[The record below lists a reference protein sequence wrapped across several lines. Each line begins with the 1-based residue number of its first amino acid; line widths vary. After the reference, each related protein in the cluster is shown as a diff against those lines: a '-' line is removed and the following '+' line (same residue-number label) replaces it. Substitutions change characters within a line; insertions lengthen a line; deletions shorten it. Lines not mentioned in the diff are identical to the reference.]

1 MSEFEGMTYA
11 ETLVALHQLVA
22 TEEQLSDSLRRC
34 AEIARV
40 AVPAVEGVGLTLRM
54 GDSGTTV
61 AFSGDAAPKLDQAQ
75 YDDDEGPCLEA
86 FRKDD
91 VINVGRIAAER
102 SRWPSFARCA
112 DEVGVRS
119 SLSIPL
125 RLDGS
130 AVGALNLYAG
140 PEESFPPSTVDV
152 AEKFG
157 VQASIAVTNA
167 QVYWQAKH
175 LAEHLSRALDSR
187 DIIGQAKGIL
197 MREHGIDGDA
207 AFDMIRRASQHR
219 NVKVH
224 TLAEQIV
231 WAGQLPDET

>member
-1 MSEFEGMTYA
+1 MTYA

-22 TEEQLSDSLRRC
+22 TEEHLSDSLQRC

-40 AVPAVEGVGLTLRM
+40 AVPAVEGVGLTLRT

-61 AFSGDAAPKLDQAQ
+61 AFSGDAATKLDQAQ

-86 FRKDD
+86 FRIDK
-91 VINVGRIAAER
+91 VINVGRIAAEL
-102 SRWPSFARCA
+102 SRWPTFVRCA

-119 SLSIPL
+119 SLSVPL
-125 RLDGS
+125 RLDGT

-140 PEESFPPSTVDV
+140 PEEAFAPATVDV

-175 LAEHLSRALDSR
+175 LAEHLTKALDSR
-187 DIIGQAKGIL
+187 DVIGQAKGIL
-197 MREHGIDGDA
+197 MREHGIDSDA
-207 AFDMIRRASQHR
+207 AFDLIRQASQHR

-224 TLAEQIV
+224 VLAEQIV
-231 WAGQLPDET
+231 RVGQLPAEG